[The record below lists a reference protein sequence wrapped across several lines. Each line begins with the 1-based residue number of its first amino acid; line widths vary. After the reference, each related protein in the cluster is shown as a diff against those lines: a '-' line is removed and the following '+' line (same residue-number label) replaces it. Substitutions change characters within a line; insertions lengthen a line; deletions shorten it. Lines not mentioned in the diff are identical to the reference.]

1 MLQALRNPA
10 VRGTLWTLGS
20 YGLSMGLRFGSNL
33 ILTRLL
39 IPEYFGLMALAS
51 TLGMGL
57 ELLSDLGTQQSVI
70 QNQRGEE
77 EDFYNTAWTVEVIRG
92 VALWIMC
99 LIVTLPMAHIYGDS
113 RLKLLIP
120 IVGLTSVFGGF
131 SSNSI
136 AILNRRMQL
145 GLFTLFENISYLFSL
160 VVMLTAV
167 WLYPTI
173 WTLAIAGLAGPIFE
187 TISSHFLIPGH
198 RNRFAWNQEALDSIL
213 HFGKG
218 IFAATALMFLADQA
232 DRFILGKLLSLELL
246 GIYTI
251 AFTIATLPRELLKT
265 VSYRVLFPTASKSA
279 DRPRAEVCK
288 TLRKQRWLILLP
300 SASIIAF
307 VTCYGDYAIRLLYD
321 ERYIDAAWMLPTLAC
336 GIWFS
341 ALFYTMTPTLMA
353 IGKPVYLAHGN
364 FARLFMVC
372 FGLWG
377 GYQLGGLLGAIAGI
391 ALSDGL
397 AYLSLYYGMTKEKL
411 LLIDQDIQATLIYVT
426 FIGLLLLIRL
436 SLGGGLPID
445 GILQSTL

>member
-20 YGLSMGLRFGSNL
+20 YGLTMGLRFGSNL

-70 QNQRGEE
+70 QNRHGEE
-77 EDFYNTAWTVEVIRG
+77 EAFYNTAWTVEVIRG
-92 VALWIMC
+92 VVLWVMC
-99 LIVTLPMAHIYGDS
+99 LVVTIPMAQIYADD
-113 RLKLLIP
+113 RLLALIP
-120 IVGLTSVFGGF
+120 IVGLTSVLGGF

-136 AILNRRMQL
+136 AILHRRMQL
-145 GLFTLFENISYLFSL
+145 GLYTIFETLSYMLSL
-160 VVMLTAV
+160 AVMLTAV
-167 WLYPTI
+167 WLYPNI
-173 WTLAIAGLAGPIFE
+173 WSLAISGLAGPLFE
-187 TISSHFLIPGH
+187 TIASHFLIPGH
-198 RNRFAWNQEALDSIL
+198 RNRFAWDKNALDSIL

-218 IFAATALMFLADQA
+218 IFLATALMFMADQA
-232 DRFILGKLLSLELL
+232 DRFILGKLLSLQLL

-251 AFTIATLPRELLKT
+251 AFSIATLPREILKT
-265 VSYRVLFPTASKSA
+265 ISHRVLFPTASQSA
-279 DRPRAEVCK
+279 ERPRAEIRR

-300 SASIIAF
+300 TAAAIAF

-321 ERYIDAAWMLPTLAC
+321 ERYLDAAWMLPTLAC

-377 GYQLGGLLGAIAGI
+377 GYQAGGLLGAIAGI

-397 AYLSLYYGMTKEKL
+397 AYLALYYGLAKEKL
-411 LLIDQDIQATLIYVT
+411 MLLGQDLQSTAIY
-426 FIGLLLLIRL
+426 IAMLSLLLMIRF
-436 SLGGGLPID
+436 SLGGGSPID
-445 GILQSTL
+445 GILQTSL

>member
-1 MLQALRNPA
+1 MLQPLRNPA
-10 VRGTLWTLGS
+10 VRGAIWTLGS
-20 YGLSMGLRFGSNL
+20 YGLTMGLRFGSNL

-57 ELLSDLGTQQSVI
+57 ELLSDFGTQQSVI
-70 QNQRGEE
+70 QNRRGEE
-77 EDFYNTAWTVEVIRG
+77 ADFYNTAWTVEVIRG
-92 VALWIMC
+92 IALWLIC
-99 LIVTLPMAHIYGDS
+99 LAVTFPIAQIYGDD
-113 RLKLLIP
+113 RLLKLIP

-136 AILNRRMQL
+136 ALLNRRMQL
-145 GLFTLFENISYLFSL
+145 GLFTLFETLTYIFSL
-160 VVMLTAV
+160 AVMLVAV

-187 TISSHFLIPGH
+187 TITSHFLIPGH
-198 RNRFAWNQEALDSIL
+198 RNRFAWNPDALGSIL

-218 IFAATALMFLADQA
+218 IFLASALMFLADQA
-232 DRFILGKLLSLELL
+232 DRFVLGKLLSLQLL

-251 AFTIATLPRELLKT
+251 AFSIATLPREMLKT
-265 VSYRVLFPTASKSA
+265 VSHRVLFPTASQSS
-279 DRPRAEVCK
+279 DRPRAEVRR
-288 TLRKQRWLILLP
+288 TLRRQRWMILLP
-300 SASIIAF
+300 SAVMIAL

-321 ERYIDAAWMLPTLAC
+321 DRYIDAAWMLPTLSC

-377 GYQLGGLLGAIAGI
+377 GYQMGGLLGAIAGI
-391 ALSDGL
+391 ALSDGA
-397 AYLSLYYGMTKEKL
+397 AYLSLYYGISKEKL
-411 LLIDQDIQATLIYVT
+411 SLLGQDFQATIFYAVLI
-426 FIGLLLLIRL
+426 GALLLLRF
-436 SLGGGLPID
+436 SLGGGSPLD
-445 GILQSTL
+445 GILQTSF

>member
-20 YGLSMGLRFGSNL
+20 YGMSMGLRFGSNL

-39 IPEYFGLMALAS
+39 VPEYFGLMALAS

-70 QNQRGEE
+70 QNSQGEE

-99 LIVTLPMAHIYGDS
+99 LIVTLPMARIYDDS
-113 RLKLLIP
+113 RLMLLIP

-145 GLFTLFENISYLFSL
+145 GLFTIFENVSYLFSL

-167 WLYPTI
+167 WLYPSI

-187 TISSHFLIPGH
+187 TVSSHFLIPGH

-218 IFAATALMFLADQA
+218 IFLATALMFFADQA

-265 VSYRVLFPTASKSA
+265 VSHRVLFPTASQSA
-279 DRPRAEVCK
+279 DRPRTEVRK
-288 TLRKQRWLILLP
+288 TLRKQRWMILLP
-300 SASIIAF
+300 SAVIIAL

-353 IGKPVYLAHGN
+353 IGKPLYLAHGN

-372 FGLWG
+372 FGLWW

-397 AYLSLYYGMTKEKL
+397 AYLSLYYGIAKEKL
-411 LLIDQDIQATLIYVT
+411 LLLDQDIQATLVYISL
-426 FIGLLLLIRL
+426 IGLLLFIRW

-445 GILQSTL
+445 GILQTSI